1 MRVAATEKARLP
13 TVESLTEAVML
24 ILVLVL
30 VLACPVLEKSL
41 LDHLTLKV
49 LSCLHVTV
57 ALTLIQFTDDQMLE
71 TLVFLK
77 CNRHM

>member
-1 MRVAATEKARLP
+1 VQDIIFASTGYLLVYRP
-13 TVESLTEAVML
+13 VML
-24 ILVLVL
+24 IFVLVL

-41 LDHLTLKV
+41 MNHLKLKFLNV
-49 LSCLHVTV
+49 FFSQSGLNMHAHQARMT
-57 ALTLIQFTDDQMLE
+57 DQMLE